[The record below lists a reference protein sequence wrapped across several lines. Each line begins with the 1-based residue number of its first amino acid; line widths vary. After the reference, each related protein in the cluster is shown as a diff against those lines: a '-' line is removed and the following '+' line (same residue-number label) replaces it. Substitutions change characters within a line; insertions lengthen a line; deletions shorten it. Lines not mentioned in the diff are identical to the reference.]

1 MEKAKI
7 DKILM
12 PGDDPDFEKKQKNV
26 KQGFWK
32 KVRTSAARIP
42 FMEDVVASYYCAMD
56 PETPT
61 RVRAIL
67 IAALAY
73 FILPL
78 DSIPDFLMGFGF
90 TDDIAV
96 LGAALAAIK
105 GNITDGHRLAAQKA
119 LADEDGRSDS
129 DKS

>member
-1 MEKAKI
+1 
-7 DKILM
+7 
-12 PGDDPDFEKKQKNV
+12 
-26 KQGFWK
+26 
-32 KVRTSAARIP
+32 
-42 FMEDVVASYYCAMD
+42 MEDVVASYYCAMD

-119 LADEDGRSDS
+119 LADEDGRTDS